1 MLKAVDKLQAQ
12 QALAGEGRQVGLLA
26 QFGTRGQLEE
36 AMSEYGARMRLAAAD
51 RDQAAAEMR
60 QAAEDGR
67 EEAFDQAKERYQT
80 QVGLLDTLAGF
91 RGSLGQALSQM
102 IASSMP
108 NYTGLQANQLGQL
121 AAIGGFGSASA
132 LADPS
137 LELTRQQVDL
147 LREILRKIPEETAAL
162 YN

>member
-1 MLKAVDKLQAQ
+1 
-12 QALAGEGRQVGLLA
+12 
-26 QFGTRGQLEE
+26 
-36 AMSEYGARMRLAAAD
+36 MREAAAA
-51 RDQAAAEMR
+51 RDIAAAEMKA
-60 QAAEDGR
+60 AAEDSR
-67 EEAFDQAKERYQT
+67 EEAFDEARERYQT
-80 QVGLLDTLAGF
+80 QISLLDTLAGF

-102 IASSMP
+102 IAASMP
-108 NYTGLQANQLGQL
+108 NYTGLQASELGHL

-137 LELTRQQVDL
+137 LELTRQQIDL